1 MGMGVSECVCVS
13 VCVCVCAAAGLV
25 QVAGVLGTLANQGE
39 ARVCCPNFPRFEGA
53 EKIAC
58 RLPARCHA
66 RSNATGNKT
75 SNFQTAWLSLRLYD
89 FLAFAP
95 LRAPGIERYL

>member
-39 ARVCCPNFPRFEGA
+39 ARVCCPNFARFEGA
-53 EKIAC
+53 EG
-58 RLPARCHA
+58 LPARCHA

-75 SNFQTAWLSLRLYD
+75 SNFQTASLSLRLYY

>member
-1 MGMGVSECVCVS
+1 MGMGACVS
-13 VCVCVCAAAGLV
+13 VFVCVFVRVCAAAGLV

-89 FLAFAP
+89 FSAFAP
-95 LRAPGIERYL
+95 PRAPGIERYL